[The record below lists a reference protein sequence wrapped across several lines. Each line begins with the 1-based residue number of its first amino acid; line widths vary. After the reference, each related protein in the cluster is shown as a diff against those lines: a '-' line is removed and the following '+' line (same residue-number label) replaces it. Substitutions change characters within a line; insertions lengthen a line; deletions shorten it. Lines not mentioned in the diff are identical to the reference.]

1 VAAIVALIL
10 GAVIFA
16 GVSMNINRPSSREFV
31 DQKMLHRSGEFTGG
45 NLGTSVDLA
54 GQVTKRIISTQWA
67 FVPS

>member
-31 DQKMLHRSGEFTGG
+31 EPKTLHLSGEFTEA

-54 GQVTKRIISTQWA
+54 GQVTTRIISTQYA